1 MSITPPPG
9 CGHWQTPAVRSD
21 ELRTQFRGAKPWWQ
35 AAATRTSPRAS
46 ESSHRLLN
54 SRQRSDLGYRS
65 DILADVVHESNRE
78 SNDTQKR
85 HRPGGRR
92 AACGM
97 MMYRDRMGADTA
109 ALVDQV
115 LALPNRER
123 DAFIAELLARL
134 LEPAADEFVE
144 SDEWVRE
151 IERRLQGVVSGETVC
166 EDWDVVEQRLL
177 AKYPKV

>member
-1 MSITPPPG
+1 
-9 CGHWQTPAVRSD
+9 
-21 ELRTQFRGAKPWWQ
+21 
-35 AAATRTSPRAS
+35 
-46 ESSHRLLN
+46 
-54 SRQRSDLGYRS
+54 
-65 DILADVVHESNRE
+65 
-78 SNDTQKR
+78 
-85 HRPGGRR
+85 
-92 AACGM
+92 M